1 MGHHHNTTPLLNR
14 GPLKPSVYDYRIGWV
29 NREEINQEWLTHG
42 VQTTHGDQQ
51 LGEMENS
58 LKIHCNEVSSVT
70 IQNHIPGQEINVA
83 LNPMYFKPIER
94 PKITSTYTLDRGTAE
109 ICFCAIHNPNWD
121 HTVHITAGNSSF
133 QEIGHEIS
141 AGRKQE
147 NYVLRNNTQP
157 WSLGD
162 ACSSQVKKSDLD
174 PHSQGVLSHMYDVQQ
189 RQPLKLELKNR
200 YRKIAMKMASQEK
213 DEYNYFH
220 IFVKEIVPPLED
232 TSIVRTLNCLAES
245 YRTFKQIYRQSKRQG
260 WHNI

>member
-1 MGHHHNTTPLLNR
+1 MANSWSPDNTWRPTTGRDGKFFKNP
-14 GPLKPSVYDYRIGWV
+14 P
-29 NREEINQEWLTHG
+29 REA
-42 VQTTHGDQQ
+42 
-51 LGEMENS
+51 S
-58 LKIHCNEVSSVT
+58 LIVANCNEVSSVT

-94 PKITSTYTLDRGTAE
+94 PKITSTYTLDRCTSE
-109 ICFCAIHNPNWD
+109 ICFCAIHNPNWG

-174 PHSQGVLSHMYDVQQ
+174 PHSQGVLGHMYDVQQ

-200 YRKIAMKMASQEK
+200 YRKIATCTCKNK
-213 DEYNYFH
+213 
-220 IFVKEIVPPLED
+220 
-232 TSIVRTLNCLAES
+232 
-245 YRTFKQIYRQSKRQG
+245 
-260 WHNI
+260 